1 MYMYIHTYNPI
12 YFMIVLCKNIQSFI
26 GGVHG
31 VYAHTCIC
39 MAAYLDI
46 MNLEPIVLKQ
56 KSRKLVAERF
66 QHDQGTIA

>member
-1 MYMYIHTYNPI
+1 MYIPI
-12 YFMIVLCKNIQSFI
+12 YYVSVLCKHIQSFI

-31 VYAHTCIC
+31 VYAHTCIR

-46 MNLEPIVLKQ
+46 IHLEPIVLKQ

-66 QHDQGTIA
+66 KHNKGTIA